1 MNNFLEGFAL
11 VMYVSTL
18 GLGASFTLDFL
29 LDTFEY
35 LKRTW
40 KKNSKKKNPR

>member
-1 MNNFLEGFAL
+1 MEGIAETFAL
-11 VMYVSTL
+11 VMYIFIL

-40 KKNSKKKNPR
+40 KKNSKKG

>member
-1 MNNFLEGFAL
+1 MNNFLECFAL
-11 VMYVSTL
+11 VMYVFIL

-40 KKNSKKKNPR
+40 KKNSKKG